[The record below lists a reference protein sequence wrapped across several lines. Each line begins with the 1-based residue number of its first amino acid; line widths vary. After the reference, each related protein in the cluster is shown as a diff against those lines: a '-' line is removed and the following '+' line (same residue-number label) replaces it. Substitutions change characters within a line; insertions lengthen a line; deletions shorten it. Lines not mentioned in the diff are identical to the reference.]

1 MIDEILN
8 AVLFLLLGLEGA
20 HDPRRGAHAARR
32 AARRFPLRSWRGC
45 VSVAVPV
52 AAMSVRGRL
61 VSGIVPILTWSGLR
75 GGLSV
80 AMALSLPR
88 FPRHDVL
95 LACTYAVVVFSIVV
109 QGLTVR
115 RVLVYYRVGET
126 GD

>member
-1 MIDEILN
+1 M
-8 AVLFLLLGLEGA
+8 
-20 HDPRRGAHAARR
+20 AR
-32 AARRFPLRSWRGC
+32 L

-52 AAMSVRGRL
+52 AAMTLRGRL

-88 FPRHDVL
+88 FPGHDVL
-95 LACTYAVVVFSIVV
+95 LACTYAVVVFSILV

-115 RVLVYYRVGET
+115 RVLVYYRVG
-126 GD
+126 